1 MTRGRTTSFDAVICG
16 AGPAGTAAAILLARM
31 GWRVMLVEQQRYPR
45 QKVCGEC
52 MSAGSLALLDALG
65 IGAAV
70 RERAGPELRQ
80 VAWMGRD
87 DRVIAAL
94 PPCHAGPYLYGRALG
109 RDHLD
114 TLLVERACHLGV
126 ELRQPAKLQA
136 VRAHATGFDCF
147 LAADR
152 GAPDLERVVSASI
165 VIDAHGSWEAGPRQL
180 EGDPAPP
187 GPDARREPV
196 PASRRAPADLFG
208 FKASFFGSSLP
219 AGLLPVLSFAGG
231 YGGMV
236 QAEDGRVTLA
246 CCIRRD
252 TLRECRARA
261 PGLAAGEAVERYL
274 RASCRGVEA
283 ALERARRSGPWYGVG
298 PVRPGI
304 HRAVSNG
311 PLCVGNAAGETHPLI
326 GEGISMALQSS
337 FLLAEELRALT
348 PARID
353 ADLRQAIAHRYGKAW
368 RAAFER
374 RLRFAEVFAQL
385 AMRPALSRPV
395 AAILRHW
402 PGVLTDAA
410 RWAGK
415 AGAPFI
421 ANLPRAALS

>member
-1 MTRGRTTSFDAVICG
+1 MTRGRATSFDAVICG
-16 AGPAGTAAAILLARM
+16 AGPAGTAAAILLARL

-70 RERAGPELRQ
+70 RERAGPELRE
-80 VAWMGRD
+80 VAWIGGD
-87 DRVIAAL
+87 ARVIAEL
-94 PPCHAGPYLYGRALG
+94 PPCHTGPYLYGRALG

-114 TLLVERACHLGV
+114 TLLVERASRVGV
-126 ELRQPAKLQA
+126 ELRQPAKLKA
-136 VRAHATGFDCF
+136 VRAHAAGFDCF

-152 GAPDLERVVSASI
+152 GATDFERLVSAPI
-165 VIDAHGSWEAGPRQL
+165 VIDAHGSWEAAPRAL
-180 EGDPAPP
+180 AGDPAPP
-187 GPDARREPV
+187 GPA
-196 PASRRAPADLFG
+196 ARRAPADLFG
-208 FKASFFGSSLP
+208 FKASFFGSTLP

-252 TLRECRARA
+252 TLRACRARA
-261 PGLAAGEAVERYL
+261 PGLPAGEAVERYL
-274 RASCRGVEA
+274 RASCSGVEA
-283 ALERARRSGPWYGVG
+283 ALAHARRSGPWHSVG

-304 HRAVSNG
+304 HRAEPSG

-337 FLLAEELRALT
+337 FLLVQELRGLT

-353 ADLRQAIAHRYGKAW
+353 ADVRQAVAHRYGKAW
-368 RAAFER
+368 RAAFTR
-374 RLRFAEVFAQL
+374 RARFAAVFAQL
-385 AMRPALSRPV
+385 AMRPALSRPA

-402 PGVLTDAA
+402 PGALTDAA

-415 AGAPFI
+415 AGAPFVSYS
-421 ANLPRAALS
+421 PRAALS